1 MLASFSSQ
9 HLESHLHDP
18 GNPLYDSITKN
29 HALIRYGHS
38 LPSARRPRS
47 GGQHQPTTADENQM
61 SQKYDKLKT
70 LLKEFFQMDQS
81 DLDFG
86 LYRVMHTKS
95 AELSQIARRWSRPAE
110 SRQRQRRKRRFRR
123 RGRCS
128 RARGLKLEPPGL
140 QLCWRDA
147 GLCSRTAMPRTQF
160 RQADNRLFL
169 VSQRKSRRPGIPSAI
184 GASAQKG
191 ETGPSSANAS
201 SQARSPQGAA
211 SRPASVCLRIG
222 MGSPSGPDVRSAAAS
237 DTGRARTLPGAR
249 HLLVAIPKE
258 GARCRH
264 SQTCRRSGASP
275 LPGQCHPDRRTRT
288 TAPRPRL
295 PYQRAVTLRPISLS
309 GSRSSFAG
317 SRRVALSETSNF
329 TRSLRASASRQPTL

>member
-1 MLASFSSQ
+1 
-9 HLESHLHDP
+9 
-18 GNPLYDSITKN
+18 
-29 HALIRYGHS
+29 
-38 LPSARRPRS
+38 
-47 GGQHQPTTADENQM
+47 
-61 SQKYDKLKT
+61 
-70 LLKEFFQMDQS
+70 MDQS

-140 QLCWRDA
+140 QRCWRDA

-201 SQARSPQGAA
+201 SQARKPPGRGLQAGLGL
-211 SRPASVCLRIG
+211 PANRDGLAFR
-222 MGSPSGPDVRSAAAS
+222 A
-237 DTGRARTLPGAR
+237 GRAIRRGKRHRTSPNPAGRAPPAR
-249 HLLVAIPKE
+249 GDPQRGRPVPAFSDVPPVGRISP
-258 GARCRH
+258 AR
-264 SQTCRRSGASP
+264 P
-275 LPGQCHPDRRTRT
+275 M
-288 TAPRPRL
+288 
-295 PYQRAVTLRPISLS
+295 
-309 GSRSSFAG
+309 
-317 SRRVALSETSNF
+317 ALSS
-329 TRSLRASASRQPTL
+329 

>member
-1 MLASFSSQ
+1 MSVTFHCASMVRFALPSKPATLAPATGHCQIKS
-9 HLESHLHDP
+9 E
-18 GNPLYDSITKN
+18 
-29 HALIRYGHS
+29 LIRYGHS

-169 VSQRKSRRPGIPSAI
+169 SMAE
-184 GASAQKG
+184 QKG
-191 ETGPSSANAS
+191 TTSA
-201 SQARSPQGAA
+201 
-211 SRPASVCLRIG
+211 V
-222 MGSPSGPDVRSAAAS
+222 
-237 DTGRARTLPGAR
+237 
-249 HLLVAIPKE
+249 
-258 GARCRH
+258 
-264 SQTCRRSGASP
+264 
-275 LPGQCHPDRRTRT
+275 
-288 TAPRPRL
+288 
-295 PYQRAVTLRPISLS
+295 
-309 GSRSSFAG
+309 
-317 SRRVALSETSNF
+317 
-329 TRSLRASASRQPTL
+329 